1 MNDRKIHLG
10 KLAIAIL
17 VAQSA
22 GLIGSLFTMDAIPT
36 WYATLTR
43 PTFSPPNWVFG
54 PVWTLLYTLIGIS
67 LYIVWTRHVG
77 GRLRTA
83 WLRLFWIQLILN
95 ALWSILF
102 FGAQN
107 LGLAFAEILLLLAS
121 IAGLIGLGFAFDK
134 RVSLLLFP
142 YLCWVSFAMYL
153 NYSFWQ
159 LN

>member
-1 MNDRKIHLG
+1 MSTGKIHYG

-22 GLIGSLFTMDAIPT
+22 GIIGSLFTASAIPS
-36 WYATLTR
+36 WYATLVR
-43 PTFSPPNWVFG
+43 PTFSPPNWIFG

-77 GRLRTA
+77 GKLRTA
-83 WLRLFWIQLILN
+83 WLRLFWVQLILN
-95 ALWSILF
+95 AVWSIIF
-102 FGAQN
+102 FGMQD

-121 IAGLIGLGFAFDK
+121 IGGLIGLSLALDK
-134 RVSLLLFP
+134 RVAILLLP
-142 YLCWVSFAMYL
+142 YLAWVSFAMYL